1 MVQLIDLEEIPDP
14 VVPPGPR
21 VHEENA
27 LLGWRNQGVDGPN
40 ENVSI
45 LMQDEEEEEDEV
57 NRSTSSAGPA
67 LVRLRRTTITITVDD
82 STSVAAP
89 EAPVRST
96 RHPNPN
102 YRVRFKFVSYVN

>member
-1 MVQLIDLEEIPDP
+1 MEQLIDLEEIPDP

-40 ENVSI
+40 DSVSI
-45 LMQDEEEEEDEV
+45 LMQDEEEEDEV
-57 NRSTSSAGPA
+57 NLSANSAGPA
-67 LVRLRRTTITITVDD
+67 LVRLRRNTITITVDD

-102 YRVRFKFVSYVN
+102 YRVRLKFVTYVN